1 MRRIFYSGIVLALLF
16 SSCKDASDANKTIT
30 AKEITFTKEGSLTI
44 VKPDSIGSIA
54 IDIEVADNEYE
65 RQTGLMY
72 RDGMQEKQGMLFIM
86 DEERQQA
93 FYMKNTRFPLDII
106 YLGSDQKVVSIQK
119 NAQPLNT
126 SSLPSGAP
134 AKYVLELNGGLTD
147 QWNIKVGD
155 SLSWEIQ

>member
-16 SSCKDASDANKTIT
+16 SSCKDASDTNKTVT
-30 AKEITFTKEGSLTI
+30 AKEITFTKEGELTI

-72 RDGMQEKQGMLFIM
+72 RNGMEEKQGMLFIM
-86 DEERQQA
+86 DQERQQA

-106 YLGSDQKVVSIQK
+106 YIGSNQKVVSIQK

-155 SLSWEIQ
+155 SLSWEIK

>member
-16 SSCKDASDANKTIT
+16 SSCKDASDANKTVT
-30 AKEITFTKEGSLTI
+30 TKEIIFTKEGSLTI

-72 RDGMQEKQGMLFIM
+72 RNGMEEKQGMLFIM

-106 YLGSDQKVVSIQK
+106 YVGSNQKVVSIQK

-126 SSLPSGAP
+126 KSLPSGAP
-134 AKYVLELNGGLTD
+134 AKYVLELIGGLTD
-147 QWNIKVGD
+147 KWNIKVGD

>member
-16 SSCKDASDANKTIT
+16 SSCKDTSDANKTVT
-30 AKEITFTKEGSLTI
+30 AKEITFIKEGELTI

-72 RDGMQEKQGMLFIM
+72 RNGMEEKQGMLFIM
-86 DEERQQA
+86 DQERQQA

-106 YLGSDQKVVSIQK
+106 YIGSNQKVVSIQK
-119 NAQPLNT
+119 NARPLNT

-134 AKYVLELNGGLTD
+134 ARYVLELNGGLTD

>member
-1 MRRIFYSGIVLALLF
+1 MRRIIYCGLTLSLLLG
-16 SSCKDASDANKTIT
+16 SCKDASDANKSVTT
-30 AKEITFTKEGSLTI
+30 TEISFTKEGDLTI
-44 VKPDSIGSIA
+44 VKPDSIGSIQ
-54 IDIEVADNEYE
+54 IDIEVADNDYE

-72 RDGMQEKQGMLFIM
+72 RNSMEEKQGMLFIM
-86 DEERQQA
+86 DQERQQA

-106 YLGSDQKVVSIQK
+106 YVGSDQKVVSIQK

-147 QWNIKVGD
+147 KWNIKPGD
-155 SLSWEIQ
+155 SVSWQIQ

>member
-1 MRRIFYSGIVLALLF
+1 MRRIIYCGFTLALLL
-16 SSCKDASDANKTIT
+16 SSCKDTSDANKSVTT
-30 AKEITFTKEGSLTI
+30 TEISFTKEGDLTI
-44 VKPDSIGSIA
+44 VKPDSIGSIQ
-54 IDIEVADNEYE
+54 IDIEVADNDYE

-72 RDGMQEKQGMLFIM
+72 RNSMEEKQGMLFIM

-106 YLGSDQKVVSIQK
+106 YVGSDQKVVSIQK

-147 QWNIKVGD
+147 KWNIKPGD
-155 SLSWEIQ
+155 SLSWQIQ

>member
-1 MRRIFYSGIVLALLF
+1 M
-16 SSCKDASDANKTIT
+16 
-30 AKEITFTKEGSLTI
+30 E
-44 VKPDSIGSIA
+44 
-54 IDIEVADNEYE
+54 
-65 RQTGLMY
+65 
-72 RDGMQEKQGMLFIM
+72 EKQGMLFIM
-86 DEERQQA
+86 DQERQQA

-106 YLGSDQKVVSIQK
+106 YIGSNQKVVSIQK
-119 NAQPLNT
+119 NARPLNT

>member
-1 MRRIFYSGIVLALLF
+1 MRRIIYCGFTLALLLG
-16 SSCKDASDANKTIT
+16 SCKDASDSNKSVT
-30 AKEITFTKEGSLTI
+30 ATEISFTKEGSLTI
-44 VKPDSIGSIA
+44 VKPDSVGSIQ
-54 IDIEVADNEYE
+54 IDIEVADNDYE

-72 RDGMQEKQGMLFIM
+72 RNSMEEKQGMLFIM
-86 DEERQQA
+86 DQERQQA

-106 YLGSDQKVVSIQK
+106 YVGSDQKVVSIQK

-147 QWNIKVGD
+147 KWNIKPGD
-155 SLSWEIQ
+155 SLSWQIQ